1 MAKVLNTQAYKAME
15 RDLAD
20 ALAQGKSVSVTIDI
34 GYPPGGGVRPNSLTV
49 RTKIN
54 GVNMKPLMFEQ

>member
-20 ALAQGKSVSVTIDI
+20 ALAQGKSVSMKIDI
-34 GYPPGGGVRPNSLTV
+34 GYPPSGGARPNSLTV
-49 RTKIN
+49 NYRIDKN
-54 GVNMKPLMFEQ
+54 SYEKVFNQ